1 MKKIKSIEV
10 KILSCYT
17 FIGNKMKVV
26 TDMEFRSIGK
36 FAKRIGVTTIGLDIK
51 NKKEITGTHQEK
63 EPSGN
68 F

>member
-1 MKKIKSIEV
+1 
-10 KILSCYT
+10 
-17 FIGNKMKVV
+17 MKVV
-26 TDMEFRSIGK
+26 TDMELKSIGK
-36 FAKRIGVTTIGLDIK
+36 FAKRIGVTTIGLGIK

>member
-1 MKKIKSIEV
+1 
-10 KILSCYT
+10 
-17 FIGNKMKVV
+17 
-26 TDMEFRSIGK
+26 MELKSIGK
-36 FAKRIGVTTIGLDIK
+36 FAKGIEVTTIGLGIK